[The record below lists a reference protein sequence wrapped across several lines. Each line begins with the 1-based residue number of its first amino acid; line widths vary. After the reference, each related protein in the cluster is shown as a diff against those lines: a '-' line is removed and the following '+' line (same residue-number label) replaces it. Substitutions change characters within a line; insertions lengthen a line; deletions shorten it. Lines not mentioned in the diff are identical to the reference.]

1 MPRRIVMLAV
11 LLLTL
16 AGCVLQS
23 QVPVFSDEQ
32 ASLVFGAAPV
42 IMKSYSWKDGGWIE
56 KKERIALT
64 VEGRHYVAKEDKST
78 AGLAFIAL
86 SDGWF
91 AVQATEKGKA
101 VNYTL
106 ATVADGVAVFHL
118 LECADL
124 KKRAELAAYIDYQR
138 DDCFIKEGVAAMALF
153 GELVK
158 QPGEPSAKIEP
169 LPPVP

>member
-1 MPRRIVMLAV
+1 MLTRFAV
-11 LLLTL
+11 LAILLLTL

-23 QVPVFSDEQ
+23 REPVFSDAQ
-32 ASLVFGAAPV
+32 SSLALGASAVT
-42 IMKSYSWKDGGWIE
+42 MRSYSWKDGEWTE
-56 KKERIALT
+56 DKERLALT
-64 VEGRHYVAKEDKST
+64 VEGRHYVAKEDKSS
-78 AGLAFIAL
+78 AGIAFIPL
-86 SDGWF
+86 SGDWF
-91 AVQATEKGKA
+91 AVQATEAAKPT
-101 VNYTL
+101 NYTL
-106 ATVADGVAVFHL
+106 ATVKDGVAVFHL

-169 LPPVP
+169 LLPVP

>member
-1 MPRRIVMLAV
+1 MLTRFAV
-11 LLLTL
+11 LAALILTL

-23 QVPVFSDEQ
+23 REPVFGDEQ
-32 ASLVFGAAPV
+32 SSLVFGAAPV
-42 IMKSYSWKDGGWIE
+42 TMKSYSWKDGEWTE
-56 KKERIALT
+56 DKERLALT
-64 VEGRHYVAKEDKST
+64 VEGRHYVAKEDESS
-78 AGLAFIAL
+78 AGLAFIPL
-86 SDGWF
+86 SGDWF
-91 AVQATEKGKA
+91 AVQATEAAKPT
-101 VNYTL
+101 NYTL
-106 ATVADGVAVFHL
+106 ATVKDGVAVFHL

-124 KKRAELAAYIDYQR
+124 KKRAGLEAYITYQR

>member
-1 MPRRIVMLAV
+1 MTIARV
-11 LLLTL
+11 LLTGLGLILTL

-23 QVPVFSDEQ
+23 REPVFGDEQ
-32 ASLVFGAAPV
+32 SSLVFGAAPV
-42 IMKSYSWKDGGWIE
+42 AMKSYSWKDGGWIE
-56 KKERIALT
+56 EKETLALT
-64 VEGRHYVAKEDKST
+64 VEGRHYVAKEDGNT
-78 AGLAFIAL
+78 AGLAFIPL
-86 SDGWF
+86 SGGWF
-91 AVQATEKGKA
+91 AVQATEEGKP

-124 KKRAELAAYIDYQR
+124 KKRAGLEAYITYQR

-153 GELVK
+153 GELIK

-169 LPPVP
+169 LK

>member
-1 MPRRIVMLAV
+1 MQMRFAVLAL

-23 QVPVFSDEQ
+23 KEPIFGDEQ
-32 ASLVFGAAPV
+32 ASLVFGAVPV
-42 IMKSYSWKDGGWIE
+42 TMKSFSWKDGGWIE
-56 KKERIALT
+56 EKERIALT

-78 AGLAFIAL
+78 AGIAFIPL
-86 SDGWF
+86 SGGWF

-106 ATVADGVAVFHL
+106 ATVKDGVAVFHL
-118 LECADL
+118 LECSDL
-124 KKRAELAAYIDYQR
+124 KKRAELEAYIRYQR
-138 DDCFIKEGVAAMALF
+138 DDCFIKEGAAAMALF

-158 QPGEPSAKIEP
+158 QPGEPSAKLEP
-169 LPPVP
+169 VK